1 MCEQGAFLIKAK
13 PHAGRAV
20 QPMLAGRLGSRAER
34 WDWLGTAG
42 GINGQENMWPAAD
55 GLAPVSWQL
64 LIIQPTVL
72 LS

>member
-1 MCEQGAFLIKAK
+1 
-13 PHAGRAV
+13 
-20 QPMLAGRLGSRAER
+20 MLAGRLGSRAER